1 MKVLLPDGSDLDV
14 AEGATAADVADSIGP
29 RLAKAA
35 VAAKIGEQVVD
46 LGTPVGDGDHVAI
59 VTAASPEGL
68 EVIRHSAAHLLA
80 EAATHLFPGTKV
92 AIGPAIKD
100 GFYYDFEFPQP
111 VGEDDLPRLTAEIQR
126 LLALDAPFERREV
139 SKEEALALFADEPYK
154 LELIRDFP
162 DDSIISVYRQGGFLD
177 LCRGPHVPGSGR
189 IGAVGLLSVAGAYWR
204 GKSDNTML
212 TRIYG
217 TAFPSKKELEEYLQ
231 RLEMARQRD
240 HRRLGRELGLFSFHE
255 EGPGFP
261 FFHPKGMRVINAL
274 LDYWRREHVAAGYEE
289 TKTPIML
296 ERTLWERSG
305 HWENYKDNMYLTC
318 IDEVDFAVKPMNC
331 PGGTLIYKSEQHS
344 YRDFPL
350 RMAEL
355 GLVHRHEMSGV
366 LHGLFRVRL
375 FTQDDAHIYCLPEQV
390 EDEVLAVIE
399 LIRRMY
405 KTFGF
410 DRVHVELST
419 RPEKSIGSDVMWET
433 AEHALAAALERADLP
448 YSLNPG
454 DGAFYGPKI
463 DFHIEDVMG
472 RTWQCATCQVDFA
485 MPERL
490 DLDYVGE
497 DNLRHRPVMIHRTVL
512 GSIERFLAIL
522 LEHYGGALPA
532 WLAPVQA
539 VVVPVADR
547 HAAYAAEVRS
557 ALQGAGL
564 RVDVDLRAES
574 VSKKIRD
581 GEVQKVPFMLV
592 VGDREVDQCS
602 ITLRARGSK
611 NTQPL
616 ALAEAVSVIAEKCS
630 LPATGSTIG
639 PPAVCETPP
648 ERGLGS

>member
-1 MKVLLPDGSDLDV
+1 MKVLLPDGSDLTV
-14 AEGATAADVADSIGP
+14 ADGATAADVAQSIGP

-35 VAAKIGEQVVD
+35 IAARIGDRVVD
-46 LGTPVGDGDHVAI
+46 LATPLAEGDQVAI
-59 VTAASPEGL
+59 VTASSPDGL
-68 EVIRHSAAHLLA
+68 DVMRHSAAHLLA
-80 EAATHLFPGTKV
+80 EAATRLFPGTKV

-111 VGEDDLPRLTAEIQR
+111 VGEGALPNLTAEMQR
-126 LLALDAPFERREV
+126 LLAAGVPFERREV
-139 SKEEALALFADEPYK
+139 SKEEALELFAGERYK
-154 LELIRDFP
+154 LELIRDLP
-162 DDSIISVYRQGGFLD
+162 DEATISVYKQGGFLD
-177 LCRGPHVPGSGR
+177 LCRGPHVPDSGR

-204 GKSDNTML
+204 GNSDNTML

-217 TAFPSKKELEEYLQ
+217 TTFPSKRELDEYLE

-305 HWENYKDNMYLTC
+305 HWENYKDNMYFTR

-350 RMAEL
+350 RLAEL

-399 LIRRMY
+399 LVRRMY

-419 RPEKSIGSDVMWET
+419 RPEKSIGSDVMWKT
-433 AEHALAAALERADLP
+433 AEAALAAALERAERP

-454 DGAFYGPKI
+454 EGAFYGPKI

-497 DNLRHRPVMIHRTVL
+497 DNQRHRPVMIHRTVL

-522 LEHYGGALPA
+522 LEHYGGALPT
-532 WLAPVQA
+532 WLAPVQVA
-539 VVVPVADR
+539 VVPVADR
-547 HAAYAAEVRS
+547 HADYAAEVKA
-557 ALQGAGL
+557 ALQCAGL
-564 RVDVDLRAES
+564 RVEVDLRTES

-581 GEVQKVPFMLV
+581 GEVSKVPFMLV
-592 VGDREVDQCS
+592 VGDREVEQRS
-602 ITLRARGSK
+602 VTLRSRGNKETRS
-611 NTQPL
+611 L
-616 ALAEAVSVIAEKCS
+616 GLVEAGVALAQEAS
-630 LPATGSTIG
+630 
-639 PPAVCETPP
+639 PP
-648 ERGLGS
+648 EVPPCS

>member
-1 MKVLLPDGSDLDV
+1 MRVALPDGSDLVVSD
-14 AEGATAADVADSIGP
+14 GATAAEVAETIGP

-35 VAAKIGEQVVD
+35 VAAR
-46 LGTPVGDGDHVAI
+46 VGDRVLDLSAPLAEGDRVEI
-59 VTAASPEGL
+59 ITASSPDGL
-68 EVIRHSAAHLLA
+68 DVIRHSAAHLLA
-80 EAATHLFPGTKV
+80 EAATRLYPGTKV

-111 VGEDDLPRLTAEIQR
+111 VGEDDLPRILEEIQG
-126 LLALDAPFERREV
+126 LLAMHLPFERREV
-139 SKEEALALFADEPYK
+139 SKAEALAVFADEPYK
-154 LELIRDFP
+154 LELIRDLP
-162 DDSIISVYRQGGFLD
+162 DGATISVYRQGEFLD
-177 LCRGPHVPGSGR
+177 LCRGPHVPDSGR

-204 GKSDNTML
+204 GKSENTML

-217 TAFPSKKELEEYLQ
+217 TAFPTKKELDEYLE

-240 HRRLGRELGLFSFHE
+240 HRRLGRELGLFSFHD

-274 LDYWRREHVAAGYEE
+274 LDYWRREHIAAGYEE

-305 HWENYKDNMYLTC
+305 HWDNYKDNMYFTS
-318 IDEVDFAVKPMNC
+318 IDGVDFAVKPMNC

-366 LHGLFRVRL
+366 LQGLFRVRL

-399 LIRRMY
+399 LVLRMY
-405 KTFGF
+405 RTFGF

-419 RPEKSIGSDVMWET
+419 RPEKSIGSDAMWET
-433 AEHALAAALERADLP
+433 AERALAAALERAELP
-448 YSLNPG
+448 YTLNPG

-472 RTWQCATCQVDFA
+472 RTWQCATCQLDFA

-497 DNLRHRPVMIHRTVL
+497 DNQRHRPVMIHRTVL
-512 GSIERFLAIL
+512 GSIERFLAHPPRAL
-522 LEHYGGALPA
+522 RGSFARMAGAGA
-532 WLAPVQA
+532 G
-539 VVVPVADR
+539 R
-547 HAAYAAEVRS
+547 HRARRRPSCRVRGRGTGRAQVRRS
-557 ALQGAGL
+557 AGGGRRATRVGLEEDPRRRGREGAVHAG
-564 RVDVDLRAES
+564 
-574 VSKKIRD
+574 
-581 GEVQKVPFMLV
+581 
-592 VGDREVDQCS
+592 
-602 ITLRARGSK
+602 RGRS
-611 NTQPL
+611 
-616 ALAEAVSVIAEKCS
+616 
-630 LPATGSTIG
+630 
-639 PPAVCETPP
+639 
-648 ERGLGS
+648 